1 MHVLVWCRKYSACLT
16 IECTCLFGCRKY
28 IACLTIECTCLFEC
42 RKYSACLTIE
52 SVRACLGVGSIVL
65 V

>member
-1 MHVLVWCRKYSACLT
+1 MCFLKY
-16 IECTCLFGCRKY
+16 
-28 IACLTIECTCLFEC
+28 

-52 SVRACLGVGSIVL
+52 SVRACLSVGSIVL